1 MQITNSSRRV
11 VETYLRMRP
20 YFIPERARTKSEN
33 SVERYT
39 QCENAIDDF
48 SCTFWVAQQSS
59 NSNTSMM
66 DTCDGYGTMDSAASN
81 SSSASI
87 VGPSNTIIQ
96 TNNRNALLLVDAGTS
111 KTGKQ
116 IQVRELKKSKSLE
129 NIRGENI
136 DGSQPSHEMEF
147 VSSRIQKLK
156 VQE

>member
-1 MQITNSSRRV
+1 
-11 VETYLRMRP
+11 MRP

-33 SVERYT
+33 SVERYA
-39 QCENAIDDF
+39 QCESAVQDF
-48 SCTFWVAQQSS
+48 SNTFQAAQQSS

-66 DTCDGYGTMDSAASN
+66 DTCDGYATMDSTASN
-81 SSSASI
+81 SSSAS
-87 VGPSNTIIQ
+87 T
-96 TNNRNALLLVDAGTS
+96 AGLANIS
-111 KTGKQ
+111 APLSSRGAPVLSEAGARPGKQ
-116 IQVRELKKSKSLE
+116 AQLRDLKKSKSLE